1 MQGDSGSVDHRTNDG
16 SGRAHALRRIKE
28 HREPVCRNETRQEAQ
43 QVVQP
48 RRQLDAIR
56 GSNRP
61 TEGRRDRPD
70 RDAGGRHEHRNVHEA
85 PDASLEVLSDQVDQ
99 SCHKREARHQEEQC
113 GNKTS
118 LVGRFDAEELLSW
131 SHQQDIDHR
140 SKSTACHPHAEVVH
154 VANQHLTT
162 QRLPKER
169 GHRHGGALD
178 PSPTVEESERRTG
191 QTRCERVRE
200 PVVQARNLRD
210 PVELVGNV
218 FNANR
223 LTVQRRDVVVDAVD
237 LVRVDAHEALF
248 RQLRAEGPVRVG
260 GRDDFRI
267 RDLCAMLGDTDGARD
282 VRHGLFHAI
291 RTRAEGQQH
300 LSETQDYLG
309 LMGEAVV
316 RRHALGE
323 YLVAPPVAVRPS
335 RM

>member
-1 MQGDSGSVDHRTNDG
+1 M
-16 SGRAHALRRIKE
+16 
-28 HREPVCRNETRQEAQ
+28 
-43 QVVQP
+43 
-48 RRQLDAIR
+48 
-56 GSNRP
+56 
-61 TEGRRDRPD
+61 
-70 RDAGGRHEHRNVHEA
+70 
-85 PDASLEVLSDQVDQ
+85 
-99 SCHKREARHQEEQC
+99 
-113 GNKTS
+113 
-118 LVGRFDAEELLSW
+118 GRFDAEELLSW

-154 VANQHLTT
+154 VTNQHLTT

-200 PVVQARNLRD
+200 PVVQAWHLRD

-237 LVRVDAHEALF
+237 LVRVDAHEALL
-248 RQLRAEGPVRVG
+248 RQLRAEGPARVG

-282 VRHGLFHAI
+282 VCHGLFHAI
-291 RTRAEGQQH
+291 RTRAKGQQH

-335 RM
+335 RMCRSDHASSIPCQEAKCGRHKSVRVSHHNQTAASIAHAHGGRWLPAWTRWGVRGGSSGV